1 MISFI
6 VCNTERKENF
16 FEHHFISMQH
26 NCIVVSWC
34 EKAHTHVSLIHKFA
48 PIMIYYLSNIHF
60 SSTGP
65 VAVSLCL
72 SGVPAVLASVDC
84 SLDESPPA
92 TTTGPPYPSNE
103 TAVPE
108 RREQG

>member
-1 MISFI
+1 
-6 VCNTERKENF
+6 
-16 FEHHFISMQH
+16 
-26 NCIVVSWC
+26 
-34 EKAHTHVSLIHKFA
+34 
-48 PIMIYYLSNIHF
+48 MIYYLSNIHF

-108 RREQG
+108 RREQSQGCHCEVTSGPKQSNCIDLFIHQNYANSNTCGINFINWEVSYFLYIS